1 MGLGRTRSVALTG
14 LDGALV
20 QVEADI
26 AQGLPHFAVSGLPDT
41 ACLQSTDRVK
51 AGTTNSGL
59 PLPQRRIT
67 VNLSPASIPK
77 AGTAFDLAI
86 AVATLVAAQ
95 VLPAEV
101 AEEVVHLGEVGL
113 DGTIRPVRG
122 VLPSVLAAAAH
133 GVRDVVVPLGNAT
146 EAALV
151 PGVRVHAVSDL
162 AGLHERYRRARDGRL
177 PTMVLPESSR
187 GGAADAAV
195 KDLADVV
202 GQPEARLA
210 VELAAAGGH
219 HLFLMGPP
227 GAGKTM
233 LAERLVSVLPR
244 LEPQQSLEVLA
255 VRSLLGP
262 VPDALAVEA
271 TPPFVAPHHSAST
284 AAIVGGGSGAIR
296 PGAVSQAHHGVLFL
310 DEAPE
315 FKVTTLQ
322 ALRQPLESGE
332 VWVARARSSVR
343 FPARFQLVM
352 AANPCPCGLGFG
364 KGAECSCRPQAKRA
378 YVAKLGGPL
387 LDRVDLQ
394 VAMPAIN
401 LAALGEGAG
410 ESSAVVASRVAQ
422 AREVQAAR
430 WEGHPWALNGH
441 AVGSALRRG
450 RFRLAR
456 AVTTDLDRA
465 LDRGQ
470 ITLRGYDRVLRLGW
484 TVADLAGHDSPTRD
498 DLGLGLTLRNQGPV
512 AA

>member
-1 MGLGRTRSVALTG
+1 MSLGRTRSVALTG
-14 LDGALV
+14 LEGALV
-20 QVEADI
+20 DVEADI

-41 ACLQSTDRVK
+41 ACLQSTDRIK
-51 AGTTNSGL
+51 AGTSNSGV

-77 AGTAFDLAI
+77 SGTAFDLPI
-86 AVATLVAAQ
+86 AVAVLVAAR
-95 VLPAEV
+95 VLPTGL
-101 AEEVVHLGEVGL
+101 AEEVVHLGELGL

-122 VLPSVLAAAAH
+122 VLPSVLAAAAQ
-133 GVRDVVVPLGNAT
+133 GARDVVVPLGNAA

-151 PGVRVHAVSDL
+151 PGVRVHAMPDL
-162 AGLHERYRRARDGRL
+162 PPCASATSRPRTGACPSSTCRLCRPATAARLRQGPRG
-177 PTMVLPESSR
+177 R
-187 GGAADAAV
+187 GGAARGPDGSGA
-195 KDLADVV
+195 
-202 GQPEARLA
+202 GRS
-210 VELAAAGGH
+210 GGH

-244 LEPQQSLEVLA
+244 LDRQQSLDVLA

-262 VPDALAVEA
+262 LPDALTVET

-284 AAIVGGGSGAIR
+284 AAIVGGGSGMIR
-296 PGAVSQAHHGVLFL
+296 PGAISQAHHGVLFL

-315 FKVTTLQ
+315 FRVNVLQ

-332 VWVARARSSVR
+332 VVVARARSSIR

-364 KGAECSCRPQAKRA
+364 KGVDCSCRPQARRA
-378 YVAKLGGPL
+378 YAGKLSGPL

-394 VAMPAIN
+394 VLMPAIN
-401 LAALGEGAG
+401 LAALGQDPGEG
-410 ESSAVVASRVAQ
+410 SAAVAARVAAARGLQ
-422 AREVQAAR
+422 AQRWAGLPWSLNGQAA
-430 WEGHPWALNGH
+430 
-441 AVGSALRRG
+441 GSALRRG
-450 RFRLAR
+450 RWRLPR
-456 AVTTDLDRA
+456 AVTVDLDRA

-484 TVADLAGHDSPTRD
+484 TVADLAGHTTPDRC
-498 DLGLGLTLRNQGPV
+498 DLGLALTMRNQGPV